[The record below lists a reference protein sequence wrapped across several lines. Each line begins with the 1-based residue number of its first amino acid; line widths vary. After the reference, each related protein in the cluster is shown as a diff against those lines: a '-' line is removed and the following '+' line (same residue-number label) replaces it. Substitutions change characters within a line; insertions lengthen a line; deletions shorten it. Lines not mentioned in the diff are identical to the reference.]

1 MQLPINVGTWVLA
14 FLPLAFLLFMMI
26 ARRWGA
32 AQAGPVAWILA
43 ALIATAAFHMSVRG
57 IALQSVK
64 GTWSALT
71 ILYVVWPAILIYEVT
86 READAFEPFRRGI
99 TRLLPHPLLQV
110 MAFGWAFASF
120 LQGITGF
127 GVPIAVCAP
136 LLVGIGVRP
145 LYAVVIPL
153 VGHAWNNTFGTLAV
167 AWLGLKEVTD
177 LSVSAAATTAL
188 YASAFIWILNLIGG
202 LLVCWIYGR
211 AQGIREGLPAVIPIS
226 LAHGGLTLVLSQWN
240 DVLNGFIAGVVGFV
254 LIFALGRLPFYRRTP
269 GLAGSRIFERQAEQ
283 PPVTD
288 TQPHSPLESPAAPPA
303 GTGDSDEGTL
313 AGGGARPGAAR
324 PGAAAPAG
332 AGPSSAA
339 PAMSLNRAF
348 IPYYALLVITFSVLL
363 IAPVEQALGGFSFGL
378 SFPELSTGFGF
389 TTPAE
394 TTEISPFTHAGTFL
408 FASAFVGYTAYA
420 SMGYIGKGGLGRIW
434 SRTVEKAVAS
444 TIAVVALVAM
454 ASVMQGAGQAQVLA
468 EGVATATGGF
478 YGFLAPFVG
487 VLGAFMT
494 SSNLASNLLFG
505 TFQETTAVA
514 AGLDTPAILGAQTAG
529 GALGNTVAPGNV
541 LLGTTTA
548 GILGRE
554 GDVLRITF
562 PLALLIAAIIG
573 VVVLLVA

>member
-1 MQLPINVGTWVLA
+1 MELPINAGTWILA

-26 ARRWGA
+26 VRRWGA

-43 ALIATAAFHMSVRG
+43 VLVAVVAFHMSLNGV
-57 IALQSVK
+57 ALHSVK

-86 READAFEPFRRGI
+86 READAFDPFRRGI

-110 MAFGWAFASF
+110 LAFGWAFASF

-177 LSVSAAATTAL
+177 LSGQAATTAL
-188 YASAFIWILNLIGG
+188 YASAFIWILNLLGG

-211 AQGIREGLPAVIPIS
+211 GRGIREGLPAIIPLS

-240 DVLNGFIAGVVGFV
+240 DVLNGFIAGTVGFV
-254 LIFALGRLPFYRRTP
+254 LIFALGRLPFYRRASRIT
-269 GLAGSRIFERQAEQ
+269 GSRIFDASSPEMPDGTPGSPTGEEPGGIPPSSVSRSEPAPDSGSEPVSVATGTGEQ
-283 PPVTD
+283 PT
-288 TQPHSPLESPAAPPA
+288 S
-303 GTGDSDEGTL
+303 
-313 AGGGARPGAAR
+313 
-324 PGAAAPAG
+324 
-332 AGPSSAA
+332 
-339 PAMSLNRAF
+339 MSLGKAF
-348 IPYYALLVITFSVLL
+348 IPYTALLVITFGVLL
-363 IAPVEQALGGFSFGL
+363 VEPVKNVLGQFSFGL
-378 SFPELSTGFGF
+378 SFPELSTGLEFV
-389 TTPAE
+389 TPAE
-394 TTEISPFTHAGTFL
+394 DMEISLFTHAGTFL
-408 FASAFVGYTAYA
+408 FLAAFIGYAAYA
-420 SMGYIGKGGLGRIW
+420 YLGYIGKGGMRRVW
-434 SRTVEKAVAS
+434 SRTIEKAVAS
-444 TIAVVALVAM
+444 TIAVIALVAM
-454 ASVMQGAGQAQVLA
+454 ATVMQGAGQAEVLA
-468 EGVATATGGF
+468 QGVAAATGGF
-478 YGFLAPFVG
+478 YGFLAPFIG

-505 TFQETTAVA
+505 TFQETTAVT
-514 AGLDTPAILGAQTAG
+514 AGLDSSAVLGAQTAG
-529 GALGNTVAPGNV
+529 GAVGNTIAPGNV

-562 PLALLIAAIIG
+562 PLGLLISAIIG
-573 VVVLLVA
+573 VVVLSVA

>member
-43 ALIATAAFHMSVRG
+43 ALVAAAAFHMSVRG

-177 LSVSAAATTAL
+177 MSVSAAATTAL

-269 GLAGSRIFERQAEQ
+269 GLAGSRIFEPRAEEA
-283 PPVTD
+283 PAAD
-288 TQPHSPLESPAAPPA
+288 TSPETPLETPTAPPA
-303 GTGDSDEGTL
+303 GTGESTGEQDPVG
-313 AGGGARPGAAR
+313 AGARPSAAV
-324 PGAAAPAG
+324 PAG
-332 AGPSSAA
+332 AGTSRAVA

-348 IPYYALLVITFSVLL
+348 IPYYALLIITFSVLL
-363 IAPVEQALGGFSFGL
+363 IAPVEQALGAFSFGL

-394 TTEISPFTHAGTFL
+394 ATEISLFTHAGTFL
-408 FASAFVGYTAYA
+408 FASAFVGYAAYA

-562 PLALLIAAIIG
+562 PLALFIAAIIG